1 MINSAVKGLQTLIK
15 SEFFE
20 KSQDFTEMP
29 ETNQM
34 ILLPTIDHPK
44 DDLYKKPDT
53 IVVYRFIENM
63 VSTFDSN
70 MNMVTYSKSED
81 EVIKIV

>member
-1 MINSAVKGLQTLIK
+1 
-15 SEFFE
+15 
-20 KSQDFTEMP
+20 
-29 ETNQM
+29 M

-53 IVVYRFIENM
+53 IIVYQFIENM
-63 VSTFDSN
+63 VSTFDSE